1 MPVSEAANSLGRRRH
16 GALTPVRTFG
26 NGRVCSAE
34 GCGTLLSLY
43 NPSDM
48 CAIHEH
54 RVARIEDA
62 PSRRLLGPLRTVEC
76 ALSECTS
83 TFTTR
88 NPRRKYCSDS
98 CRMKAF
104 QRRERTERELRAA

>member
-1 MPVSEAANSLGRRRH
+1 MSEVAESFVRRRH
-16 GALTPVRTFG
+16 GALAPVRTFG

-34 GCGTLLSLY
+34 GCSTVLSLY
-43 NPSDM
+43 NPSDL
-48 CAIHEH
+48 CAVHDRQLT
-54 RVARIEDA
+54 RVEEE
-62 PSRRLLGPLRTVEC
+62 PSRRLLGPLLVAQCAFSEC
-76 ALSECTS
+76 AN